1 MKKLSL
7 ILLLLLSLGLCSCA
21 CHPARPLNSK
31 VTEPATPKYSVTAEE
46 RELFARLVYCEANT
60 EGIECQRAVVSV
72 VFNQLD
78 SGKWGNTVTE
88 VIYYRNNFTPA
99 VFGLLDTA
107 EPTSTNYEV
116 VDYVIQNG
124 STLPTYVRYFR
135 SGYHHQWEGYEG
147 YCVIDNVYFGFFTD
161 WELGV
166 W

>member
-1 MKKLSL
+1 MRK
-7 ILLLLLSLGLCSCA
+7 LLLLPLLLCLLSSCA
-21 CHPARPLNSK
+21 CHPARPQESK
-31 VTEPATPKYSVTAEE
+31 VTEPPEPKYSVTAEE
-46 RELFARLVYCEANT
+46 RELLARLVFCEANT
-60 EGIECQRAVVSV
+60 ESVECQRAVVSV

-78 SGKWGNTVTE
+78 AGKWGNTITE
-88 VIYYRNNFTPA
+88 VIYYRNNYTPA

-107 EPTSTNYEV
+107 EPTSINYEV
-116 VDYVIQNG
+116 VDYIIRNG